1 MSNEMWTSTK
11 SHNLIHNWMK
21 ELAHI
26 LLHSRSWHRREQ
38 YNDGRMHDAVYRAIS
53 LEKPDNWQELVLEWP
68 HDSKEGHHKIAYTRT
83 EEHGEADR
91 QTVTPVS
98 KYLTRHFSRLRS
110 DQIRNIAAL
119 YVEASFK
126 IVRTMEEMLDIIVN
140 GPSSCMSGDEE
151 RFSYLYDKHPYEVY
165 DPKFGWH
172 MACTME
178 GGKYTGR
185 ALLNDEQY
193 VRTYRGREGSSYS
206 DSDERLNAWLQEEGY
221 SKASGWSGYKLLKL
235 GARNDNGFVAPYLDG
250 DEKYVIDCGN
260 YFRVTDDEGEANYKC
275 DNTDGSADE
284 VNCES
289 CEDCGANIRDGD
301 GHWAGVH
308 EDVRICDG
316 CRHDHYTYVY
326 GRRGNQ
332 YVVNDDD
339 MIEVDGEY
347 YHDQYLSDN
356 DIVELENGE
365 YCHQDNAVCIESN
378 HEWHRVDSDDIC
390 HTVDGE
396 YEMREDCVELE
407 NGEWCLTDEAWQ
419 CEHSHDYYANS
430 DCDSV
435 TTKCGKTIHEDHA
448 DEYEMEDDEEDT
460 KMVWTPVDTGMTAI
474 EQLTKETNE

>member
-1 MSNEMWTSTK
+1 MSNEMWTSTMA
-11 SHNLIHNWMK
+11 HDLIHNWMK

-26 LLHSRSWHRREQ
+26 LFNSRRWHRREQ
-38 YNDGRMHDAVYRAIS
+38 SNDGRMHDAIYKAIS
-53 LEKPDNWQELVLEWP
+53 LEKPDCWQALVLEWP
-68 HDSKEGHHKIAYTRT
+68 HDSKEGDHKIAYTRSD
-83 EEHGEADR
+83 EHGDADR

-119 YVEASFK
+119 YVEAEFK
-126 IVRTMEEMLDIIVN
+126 IVRTMGEMLDIIVK
-140 GPSSCMSGDEE
+140 GPNSCMSGDEE
-151 RFSYLYDKHPYEVY
+151 GFPYLQGKHPYEAY
-165 DPKFGWH
+165 DPKYGWH

-178 GGKYTGR
+178 GGVYTGR
-185 ALLNDEQY
+185 ALLNDDVY

-221 SKASGWSGYKLLKL
+221 SKASGWAGYKILKL
-235 GARNDNGFVAPYLDG
+235 SARNEGGFVAPYLDG
-250 DEKYVIDCGN
+250 DAKYVIDGGN
-260 YFRVTDDEGEANYKC
+260 YFRVTDDECEANYKC

-284 VNCES
+284 VNCDS
-289 CEDCGANIRDGD
+289 CEDCGGNIRDGD
-301 GHWAGVH
+301 GHWAGAH
-308 EDVRICDG
+308 EDVRICDC

-332 YVVNDDD
+332 YVVNDDN

-347 YHDQYLSDN
+347 YHDEYLSDN

-390 HTVDGE
+390 HTVDGN

-407 NGEWCLTDEAWQ
+407 NGEWCLESEAW
-419 CEHSHDYYANS
+419 CCDHTGDYYQAS
-430 DCDSV
+430 EHDSV
-435 TTKCGKTIHEDHA
+435 TTKCGKIIHEDHA
-448 DEYEMEDDEEDT
+448 EHYEMQNDEDT
-460 KMVWTPVDTGMTAI
+460 KTVWTPVDTGMTAI
-474 EQLTKETNE
+474 EQLTKESNE